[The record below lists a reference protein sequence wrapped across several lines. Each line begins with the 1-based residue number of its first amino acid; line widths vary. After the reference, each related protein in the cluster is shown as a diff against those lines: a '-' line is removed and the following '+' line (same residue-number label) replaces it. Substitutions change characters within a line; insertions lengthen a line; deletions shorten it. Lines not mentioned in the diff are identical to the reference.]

1 MGLIKEIVLAPIA
14 PLRFTAWVA
23 EQVAEEADRRQYSSA
38 AGVQRIAQIEEARQQ
53 GDLDEER
60 AEEMQGE
67 VIEEQAGRPQAEGQE
82 QENEQDQEGNEGV
95 NRDG

>member
-1 MGLIKEIVLAPIA
+1 MGLIKEVVLAPIA

-38 AGVQRIAQIEEARQQ
+38 AGVQRVAQIEEAQQQ
-53 GDLDEER
+53 GELDEER
-60 AEEMQGE
+60 AEELQGE
-67 VIEEQAGRPQAEGQE
+67 VIEEQAGRPQAEERQ
-82 QENEQDQEGNEGV
+82 QENEQDQENEGV